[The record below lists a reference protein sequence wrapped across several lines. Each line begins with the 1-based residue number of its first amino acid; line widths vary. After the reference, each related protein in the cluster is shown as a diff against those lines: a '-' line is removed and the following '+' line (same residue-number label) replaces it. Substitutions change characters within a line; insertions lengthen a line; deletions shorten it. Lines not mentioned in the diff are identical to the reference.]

1 MGAKHTVLSGL
12 ICVVSVA
19 CASAQPQAER
29 GASMR
34 EFVERHEADREALKR
49 YWTLESSARRAER
62 LETFDDETLRELER
76 VDFDALDRAGKVD
89 WILLRH
95 ELESDRA
102 RIEIERRK
110 RAELAPLVPFLDR
123 VLDLVEV
130 TQRLEPVDPERAA
143 EELDALVGVVADARK
158 ATGELKDVA
167 RSLAVRASSTVRE
180 LDTALADWFRE
191 RDRYDPQFSW
201 WAAKPKEA
209 LSEALSDY
217 AKHLREDVAKLAA
230 DDDETIVGDP
240 IGREALLAELQ
251 RAMIPY
257 SPEELLEVAD
267 REFAWCEREMLAAS
281 RAMGFGDD
289 WRAALERV
297 KQDHVGPGE
306 QPALIREL
314 AAEAID
320 FIESR
325 ELLTIPALAKETWR
339 MEMMT
344 PERQLVNPF
353 FTGGE
358 VISVSYPTADM
369 EHDKKVMSLR
379 GNNRHFARATVHHEL
394 IPGHHLQQF
403 MTRRFQPHRRGF
415 ATPFWTEG
423 WALWWEMLLWNRGFA
438 TTPEDKIGMLFW
450 RSHRCARIR
459 FSLSFHLGLWTP
471 EQCIDFLVERVGH
484 ERENAAGEVRRSF
497 NGSYGPLYQIAYMLG
512 ALQLRELHRELVD
525 SGRFGERE
533 FHDAV
538 LENGN
543 MPIEMVR
550 ASLSDVSLG
559 RDFRSS
565 WRFYALE

>member
-1 MGAKHTVLSGL
+1 
-12 ICVVSVA
+12 
-19 CASAQPQAER
+19 
-29 GASMR
+29 
-34 EFVERHEADREALKR
+34 
-49 YWTLESSARRAER
+49 
-62 LETFDDETLRELER
+62 
-76 VDFDALDRAGKVD
+76 
-89 WILLRH
+89 
-95 ELESDRA
+95 
-102 RIEIERRK
+102 
-110 RAELAPLVPFLDR
+110 
-123 VLDLVEV
+123 
-130 TQRLEPVDPERAA
+130 
-143 EELDALVGVVADARK
+143 
-158 ATGELKDVA
+158 
-167 RSLAVRASSTVRE
+167 
-180 LDTALADWFRE
+180 
-191 RDRYDPQFSW
+191 
-201 WAAKPKEA
+201 
-209 LSEALSDY
+209 
-217 AKHLREDVAKLAA
+217 
-230 DDDETIVGDP
+230 
-240 IGREALLAELQ
+240 
-251 RAMIPY
+251 
-257 SPEELLEVAD
+257 LLEVAD
-267 REFAWCEREMLAAS
+267 REFACCEREMLAAS